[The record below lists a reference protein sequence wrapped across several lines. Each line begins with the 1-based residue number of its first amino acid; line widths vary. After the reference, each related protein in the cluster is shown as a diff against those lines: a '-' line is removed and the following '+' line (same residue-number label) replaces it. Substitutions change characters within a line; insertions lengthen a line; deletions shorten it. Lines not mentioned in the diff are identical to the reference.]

1 MKPTIDVL
9 VVDDDD
15 RLRERMLQA
24 LTARGQAARGAAS
37 LAEARAL
44 LEEVAPRAALL
55 DLRLDDGL
63 GTALI
68 DELVGAGA
76 RVVMLTGFGS
86 IPVAVDAVRRGAVDF
101 LQKPIE
107 VEAVLRAL
115 RGEAVSTT
123 EAEGAPAP
131 SLARAEWEH
140 IQRVLDDC
148 EGNITRAA
156 ERLGVHRR
164 TLQRKLKERPPR
176 R

>member
-1 MKPTIDVL
+1 MTTPIDVL

-15 RLRERMLQA
+15 RLRSRLLQA
-24 LTARGQAARGAAS
+24 LRERGLVAEGAAS
-37 LAEARAL
+37 LAEARATL
-44 LEEVAPRAALL
+44 ARLRPRAALL
-55 DLRLDDGL
+55 DLRLEDGL

-68 DELVGAGA
+68 DELVAVEA
-76 RVVMLTGFGS
+76 RVVVLTGFGS

-101 LQKPIE
+101 LQKPVE
-107 VEAVLRAL
+107 VDAVLRAL
-115 RGEAVSTT
+115 AGEAVAPPG
-123 EAEGAPAP
+123 EAGLPP

-176 R
+176 S